1 MLSPSQQ
8 QQLTS
13 LDDDVSALEDQVSQA
28 INQGQLTE
36 AQASDLRTQLGKI
49 GSRETDILTR
59 GNLAYEDAEG
69 ILVDEQRVK
78 ATLKAALEGR

>member
-1 MLSPSQQ
+1 
-8 QQLTS
+8 
-13 LDDDVSALEDQVSQA
+13 
-28 INQGQLTE
+28 NQGQLTE

-78 ATLKAALEGR
+78 ATLKAALEGRAKPVSTDYYDSKDAFEFRDHLMR